1 MGDYHVHLHEH
12 GAYRGRG
19 PRPGEYPDGLIESYV
34 EHAAANGFA
43 EVGFT
48 EHLYRCVE
56 AADVLGDFWE
66 GEPKSDLAGETA
78 AMVVEDRTLSINGYV
93 EAVVAAKERGLPVKL
108 GLEVDFFPETID
120 AVLAFL
126 EPYPWDY
133 LVGAVH
139 WVGGWSIDYAP
150 SSYEFARRG
159 VRQAYEDYFA
169 VEAQLAA
176 SGAFDVIAHVDV
188 VKIFGDVLAD
198 QPADLYEPVVT
209 AAAATGTAVEVSS
222 AGLRKPVGEIYP
234 APRFLE
240 MFHDAGVAITLASD
254 AHRAEECG
262 SGAADVIDAARAAG
276 YREYLEFTERVPT
289 KRSLEDAR
297 RIAIPYNPPE
307 HNGG

>member
-12 GAYRGRG
+12 GAYTGRG
-19 PRPGEYPDGLIESYV
+19 PHPGEYPDGLIERYV
-34 EHAAANGFA
+34 AHAAGNGLT

-56 AADVLGDFWE
+56 AAGVIGDFWE
-66 GEPKSDLAGETA
+66 AEPRRDLAADTA
-78 AMVVEDRTLSINGYV
+78 AMIAEDRTLSIDRYV
-93 EAVVAAKERGLPVKL
+93 DAVVAAKERGLPVKL

-120 AVLAFL
+120 AVMAFL
-126 EPYPWDY
+126 EPYPWDF
-133 LVGAVH
+133 LIGAVH

-169 VEAQLAA
+169 VETQLAA

-188 VKIFGDVLAD
+188 VKLFGDVVD
-198 QPADLYEPVVT
+198 PVPTDLYEPVVS
-209 AAAATGTAVEVSS
+209 AAAGTGTAVEVSS

-240 MFHDAGVAITLASD
+240 MFQRIRRPDHACLRRPSTRRLWLGSRCGCRRGACRRLRALPRVHGANSHREGARRRASD
-254 AHRAEECG
+254 RKSLQ
-262 SGAADVIDAARAAG
+262 SG
-276 YREYLEFTERVPT
+276 
-289 KRSLEDAR
+289 
-297 RIAIPYNPPE
+297 
-307 HNGG
+307 